1 MEEEQVLHQD
11 NTSHSSLLPP
21 PPPQS
26 ESCNPNG
33 FSMVPIF
40 SMTVGPAVVQ
50 VPTEN
55 PTGNLTLG
63 QGNPGSPSPKLVHPI
78 ALHPAPHATAIS
90 DVNLNAA
97 IDTSPLALNLSLSMN
112 SRESSSR
119 HSAFQAMS
127 SFGNGDSIISVAWE
141 CCILWN
147 WFII

>member
-1 MEEEQVLHQD
+1 MEEEQVHDQD

-78 ALHPAPHATAIS
+78 PLHSAPHA

-127 SFGNGDSIISVAWE
+127 SFGNGDSIISVA
-141 CCILWN
+141 
-147 WFII
+147 